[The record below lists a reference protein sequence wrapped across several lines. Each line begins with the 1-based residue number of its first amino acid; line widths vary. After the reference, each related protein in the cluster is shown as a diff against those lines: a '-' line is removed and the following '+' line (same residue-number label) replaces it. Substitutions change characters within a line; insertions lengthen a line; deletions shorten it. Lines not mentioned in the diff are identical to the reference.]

1 MAFDPNKPFPPPGL
15 LGPATNPPILRYLP
29 ALGLAAL
36 LLAFVAYSATYQVP
50 PGHRGVEV
58 RLGRVS
64 PDFRGEGFG
73 FKTPFLTQIYA
84 MSIRQQTRDLVAE
97 CYSSDLQQVN
107 AMVKVLVRIPEQ
119 SVVRIFQ
126 EYSGEP
132 FETLVAPRV
141 QEALKEVTALS
152 SAESIVKNREGIKQ
166 KALSSARSKV
176 GDLLEIQD
184 LVIQN
189 LELTDELE
197 AAIEAKMVQ
206 EQEAAKAKYTQQKA
220 EIEAQTVIIRAKAE
234 AESIRIRGS
243 ALTENP
249 SLIGLQIVEKWDGTA
264 PLVVGGG
271 ATEGAAAGAANILL
285 PLGALQRTPQE

>member
-1 MAFDPNKPFPPPGL
+1 VLF
-15 LGPATNPPILRYLP
+15 
-29 ALGLAAL
+29 AL
-36 LLAFVAYSATYQVP
+36 YSSTYIVP

-58 RLGRVS
+58 RLGRVA
-64 PDFRGEGFG
+64 PEFRQEGFG
-73 FKTPFLTQIYA
+73 FKTPFITNIYPV
-84 MSIRQQTRDLVAE
+84 SIRQQTRDLDAE

-126 EYSGEP
+126 EFSGDP
-132 FETLVAPRV
+132 FESLVAPRV

-152 SAESIVKNREGIKQ
+152 SAELIVKNREQIKQ
-166 KALSSARSKV
+166 KALASARTKI

-189 LELTDELE
+189 LTLTKELE

-206 EQEAAKAKYTQQKA
+206 EQEAAKAKYLQQKA

-234 AESIRIRGS
+234 AESIRIRGD

-249 SLIGLQIVEKWDGTA
+249 TLIGLQIVEKWDGKA

-271 ATEGAAAGAANILL
+271 GTGQGASGAANILL
-285 PLGALQRTPQE
+285 PLGELQGARQ

>member
-1 MAFDPNKPFPPPGL
+1 MAFDPNKGISPRL
-15 LGPATNPPILRYLP
+15 LGPETNPPYLRYLP
-29 ALGLAAL
+29 ALGLL
-36 LLAFVAYSATYQVP
+36 LLAVAFVLYSSTYIVP

-58 RLGRVS
+58 RLGRVV
-64 PDFRGEGFG
+64 PEFRAEGFG
-73 FKTPFLTQIYA
+73 LKSPFVTQIYPV
-84 MSIRQQTRDLVAE
+84 SIRQQTRDLTAE

-107 AMVKVLVRIPEQ
+107 AVVNVLVRIPER

-126 EYSGEP
+126 EYSGDP
-132 FETLVAPRV
+132 FDNLVAPRV

-152 SAESIVKNREGIKQ
+152 SAELIVKNRESIKQ
-166 KALSSARSKV
+166 KALAAARSKI

-189 LELTDELE
+189 LTLTKELE

-206 EQEAAKAKYTQQKA
+206 EQEAAKAKYLQQKA

-243 ALTENP
+243 ALTDNP
-249 SLIGLQIVEKWDGTA
+249 TLIGLQIVEKWDGKA
-264 PLVVGGG
+264 PLVVGGASSG
-271 ATEGAAAGAANILL
+271 TTSASGAANILL
-285 PLGALQRTPQE
+285 PIGDLERARE